1 MRESVNESSASKKKV
16 SKIKFNKSAYEKKI
30 AKKDKE
36 DAKELGKESE
46 ETVASDSTSTQE
58 VSSSKK

>member
-46 ETVASDSTSTQE
+46 ETV
-58 VSSSKK
+58 